1 MDKKKKRY
9 EIDSKVRVPN
19 MDDIQTAASDFN
31 EAAVRDGMNHDFLAR
46 NAKHLVPID
55 ENDKYNPKL
64 NNIKKEML
72 QLAMA
77 VASEESDIKEP
88 TVAAVPVKMPAAKSD
103 AEPAAEPVAEPAA
116 ELTAEPAAEPA
127 ALPVMEPSA
136 VPESPDQVE

>member
-19 MDDIQTAASDFN
+19 MDDIQMAASDFN
-31 EAAVRDGMNHDFLAR
+31 EAAVREEMNHDFLAR

-55 ENDKYNPKL
+55 ENDKYNPQL

-77 VASEESDIKEP
+77 VASEASDIKEP
-88 TVAAVPVKMPAAKSD
+88 SVAAVPAPEHPALSD
-103 AEPAAEPVAEPAA
+103 AGSSA
-116 ELTAEPAAEPA
+116 TSAAEPA
-127 ALPVMEPSA
+127 ALPVPEPSA
-136 VPESPDQVE
+136 ESASEGSE

>member
-19 MDDIQTAASDFN
+19 MDDIQMAASDFN
-31 EAAVRDGMNHDFLAR
+31 EAAVREEMNHDFLAR

-55 ENDKYNPKL
+55 ENDKYNPQL

-88 TVAAVPVKMPAAKSD
+88 SAAAVPALSD
-103 AEPAAEPVAEPAA
+103 AGPSA
-116 ELTAEPAAEPA
+116 TAAAEPA
-127 ALPVMEPSA
+127 ALPVPAPSA
-136 VPESPDQVE
+136 ESASPDQGEQTKSGS

>member
-19 MDDIQTAASDFN
+19 MDDIQMAASDFN
-31 EAAVRDGMNHDFLAR
+31 EAAVREEMNHDFLAR

-55 ENDKYNPKL
+55 ENDKFNPQL
-64 NNIKKEML
+64 NNIKREML

-88 TVAAVPVKMPAAKSD
+88 SVAAVPAPEHPALSD
-103 AEPAAEPVAEPAA
+103 AGPSA
-116 ELTAEPAAEPA
+116 TAAAEPA
-127 ALPVMEPSA
+127 ALPGPETSA
-136 VPESPDQVE
+136 ESASEGSE